1 MEGYVK
7 QDSQFLEIPNTLTNI
22 KSSASMKL

>member
-7 QDSQFLEIPNTLTNI
+7 QDSQFLEILNKLTNI